1 MPKFLNNVNLNK
13 NELQN
18 AKIQAL
24 ASAPSSPVEGQIY
37 FNSTVGDKRI
47 YVWNGS
53 AWKTVSGTFVNADI
67 DAAAAIAYSKLNLS
81 NSIVAG
87 DITTGAVTSDK
98 ILDGTITNVDI
109 NAAAAIAFEKLA
121 SPVSSFAFNSQK
133 ITGLADPTS
142 AQDAA
147 TKAYVDAARS
157 GLDVKASVRV
167 ATTENITLSGTQTI
181 DGISVIAGD
190 RILVKDQ
197 STSSANG
204 IYDVAAGA
212 WSRSSDADIS
222 AEVTTGLFT
231 FVSEGTANADSGWVL
246 TTNDTITLGSTSL
259 TFVQFSGAGQVT
271 AGAGL
276 TKTGNTI
283 DVIGT
288 SNRITVNAND
298 VDISA
303 NYVGQSSITTLGT
316 ITTGVW
322 TGTDVAVADGGT
334 GASTAAGAKT
344 NLGFMTRY
352 ATTFGDGS
360 AVDYTITHSLGTQD
374 VHVSVY
380 EVSSTIMVIPDMEV
394 TGSNTVTLRFAVA
407 PTTNQYRVVVIG

>member
-47 YVWNGS
+47 YVWNDS

-67 DAAAAIAYSKLNLS
+67 DAGAAIVYSKLSLS

-98 ILDGTITNVDI
+98 ILDGTITNIDI

-167 ATTENITLSGTQTI
+167 ATTANITLSGTQTI

-222 AEVTTGLFT
+222 AEVTTGMFT
-231 FVSEGTANADSGWVL
+231 FVSEGTVNADSGYVL
-246 TTNDTITLGSTSL
+246 TTDDTITLGSTSL

-276 TKTGNTI
+276 TKSGNTI

-288 SNRITVNAND
+288 AGRITVNAND
-298 VDISA
+298 VDIAST
-303 NYVGQSSITTLGT
+303 YLGQSSITTLGT

>member
-1 MPKFLNNVNLNK
+1 MPKFLNNVDLNK

-24 ASAPSSPVEGQIY
+24 ASAPSSPVEVQIY

-47 YVWNGS
+47 YVWNGT

-67 DAAAAIAYSKLNLS
+67 DAGAAIVYSKLSLS

-98 ILDGTITNVDI
+98 ILDGTITNIDI
-109 NAAAAIAFEKLA
+109 NAAAAIAFEKLT
-121 SPVSSFAFNSQK
+121 SPVSSFAFNNQK

-167 ATTENITLSGTQTI
+167 ATTADITLSGTQTI

-222 AEVTTGLFT
+222 AEVTTGMFT
-231 FVSEGTANADSGWVL
+231 FVSEGTDNADSGWVL

-288 SNRITVNAND
+288 AGRITVNAND
-298 VDISA
+298 VDIAST
-303 NYVGQSSITTLGT
+303 YLGQSSITTLGT

-322 TGTDVAVADGGT
+322 NGTDIAVTDGGT

-394 TGSNTVTLRFAVA
+394 TGSNTLTLRFAVA

>member
-47 YVWNGS
+47 YVWNDS

-167 ATTENITLSGTQTI
+167 ATTANITLSGTQTI

-222 AEVTTGLFT
+222 AEVTTGMFT
-231 FVSEGTANADSGWVL
+231 FVSEGTVNADSGYVL
-246 TTNDTITLGSTSL
+246 TTDDTITLGSTSL

-276 TKTGNTI
+276 TKSGNTI

-288 SNRITVNAND
+288 AGRITVNAND
-298 VDISA
+298 VDIAST
-303 NYVGQSSITTLGT
+303 YLGQSSITTLGT

-322 TGTDVAVADGGT
+322 NGTDVAVTDGGT

>member
-167 ATTENITLSGTQTI
+167 ATTANITLSGTQTI

-222 AEVTTGLFT
+222 AEVTTGMFT
-231 FVSEGTANADSGWVL
+231 FVSEGTVNADSGYVL
-246 TTNDTITLGSTSL
+246 TTDDTITLGSTSL

-276 TKTGNTI
+276 TKSGNTI

-288 SNRITVNAND
+288 AGRITVNAND
-298 VDISA
+298 VDIAST
-303 NYVGQSSITTLGT
+303 YLGQSSITTLGT

-322 TGTDVAVADGGT
+322 NGTDVAVADGGT

>member
-1 MPKFLNNVNLNK
+1 MPKFLNNVDLNK

-47 YVWNGS
+47 YVWNGT

-67 DAAAAIAYSKLNLS
+67 DAGAAIVYSKLSLS

-98 ILDGTITNVDI
+98 ILDGTITNIDI
-109 NAAAAIAFEKLA
+109 NAAAAIAFEKLT
-121 SPVSSFAFNSQK
+121 SPVSSFSFNSQK

-167 ATTENITLSGTQTI
+167 ATTADITLSGTQTI

-231 FVSEGTANADSGWVL
+231 FVSEGTDNADSGWVL

-288 SNRITVNAND
+288 AGRITVNAND
-298 VDISA
+298 VDIAST
-303 NYVGQSSITTLGT
+303 YLGQSSITTLGT

-322 TGTDVAVADGGT
+322 NGTDIAVTDGGT

-394 TGSNTVTLRFAVA
+394 TGSKTLTLRFAVA

>member
-1 MPKFLNNVNLNK
+1 MPKFLNNVDLNK

-47 YVWNGS
+47 YVWNGT

-67 DAAAAIAYSKLNLS
+67 DAGAAIVYSKLSLS

-98 ILDGTITNVDI
+98 ILDGTITNIDI

-167 ATTENITLSGTQTI
+167 ATTANITLSGTQTI

-222 AEVTTGLFT
+222 AEVTTGMFT
-231 FVSEGTANADSGWVL
+231 FVSEGTVNADSGYVL
-246 TTNDTITLGSTSL
+246 TTDDTITLGSTSL

-276 TKTGNTI
+276 TKSGNTI

-288 SNRITVNAND
+288 AGRITVNAND
-298 VDISA
+298 VDIAST
-303 NYVGQSSITTLGT
+303 YLGQSSITTLGT

-322 TGTDVAVADGGT
+322 NGTDVAVADGGT

-352 ATTFGDGS
+352 ATTFGDGA

-394 TGSNTVTLRFAVA
+394 TGANTLTLRFAVA

>member
-1 MPKFLNNVNLNK
+1 MPKFLNNVDLNK

-67 DAAAAIAYSKLNLS
+67 DAGAAIVYSKLSLS

-167 ATTENITLSGTQTI
+167 ATTANITLSGTQTI

-222 AEVTTGLFT
+222 AEVTTGMFT
-231 FVSEGTANADSGWVL
+231 FVSEGTVNADSGYVL
-246 TTNDTITLGSTSL
+246 TTDDTITLGSTSL

-276 TKTGNTI
+276 TKSGNTI

-288 SNRITVNAND
+288 AGRITVNAND
-298 VDISA
+298 VDIAST
-303 NYVGQSSITTLGT
+303 YLGQSSITTLGT

-322 TGTDVAVADGGT
+322 NGTDIAVTDGGT

-352 ATTFGDGS
+352 ATTFGDGA

>member
-1 MPKFLNNVNLNK
+1 MPKFLNNVDLNK

-47 YVWNGS
+47 YVWNGT

-67 DAAAAIAYSKLNLS
+67 DAGAAIVYSKLSLS

-98 ILDGTITNVDI
+98 ILDGTITNIDI
-109 NAAAAIAFEKLA
+109 NAAAAIAFEKLT
-121 SPVSSFAFNSQK
+121 SPVSSFSFNSQK

-167 ATTENITLSGTQTI
+167 ATTADITLSGTQTI

-231 FVSEGTANADSGWVL
+231 FVSEGTDNADSGWVL

-288 SNRITVNAND
+288 AGRITVNAND
-298 VDISA
+298 VDIAST
-303 NYVGQSSITTLGT
+303 YLGQSSITTLGT

-322 TGTDVAVADGGT
+322 NGTDIAITDGGT

-394 TGSNTVTLRFAVA
+394 TGSNTLTLRFAVA
-407 PTTNQYRVVVIG
+407 PTTNQYRVVVIC

>member
-47 YVWNGS
+47 YVWNDS

-98 ILDGTITNVDI
+98 ILDGTITNIDI

-167 ATTENITLSGTQTI
+167 ATTANITLSGTQTI

-222 AEVTTGLFT
+222 AEVTTGMFT
-231 FVSEGTANADSGWVL
+231 FVSEGTVNADSGYVL
-246 TTNDTITLGSTSL
+246 TTDDTITLGSTSL

-276 TKTGNTI
+276 TKSGNTI

-288 SNRITVNAND
+288 AGRITVNAND
-298 VDISA
+298 VDIAST
-303 NYVGQSSITTLGT
+303 YLGQSSITTLGT

-352 ATTFGDGS
+352 ATTFGDGA

-407 PTTNQYRVVVIG
+407 PTTNQYRVIVIG

>member
-47 YVWNGS
+47 YVWNGT

-167 ATTENITLSGTQTI
+167 ATTANITLSGTQTI

-222 AEVTTGLFT
+222 AEVTTGMFT
-231 FVSEGTANADSGWVL
+231 FVSEGTVNADSGFVL

-259 TFVQFSGAGQVT
+259 TFVQFSGAGQIT

-276 TKTGNTI
+276 TKSGNTI

-288 SNRITVNAND
+288 AGRITVNAND
-298 VDISA
+298 VDIAST
-303 NYVGQSSITTLGT
+303 YVGQSSITTLGT
-316 ITTGVW
+316 ITTGIW
-322 TGTDVAVADGGT
+322 NGTDVAVADGGT

>member
-1 MPKFLNNVNLNK
+1 MPKFLNNVDLNK

-47 YVWNGS
+47 YVWNGT

-67 DAAAAIAYSKLNLS
+67 DAGAAIVYSKLSLS

-98 ILDGTITNVDI
+98 ILDGTITNIDI

-167 ATTENITLSGTQTI
+167 ATTANITLSGTQTI

-222 AEVTTGLFT
+222 AEVTTGMFT
-231 FVSEGTANADSGWVL
+231 FVSEGTVNADSGYVL
-246 TTNDTITLGSTSL
+246 TTDDTITLGSTSL

-276 TKTGNTI
+276 TKSGNTI

-288 SNRITVNAND
+288 AGRITVNAND
-298 VDISA
+298 VDIAST
-303 NYVGQSSITTLGT
+303 YLGQSSITTLGT

>member
-1 MPKFLNNVNLNK
+1 MPKFLNNVDLNK

-47 YVWNGS
+47 YVWNGT

-67 DAAAAIAYSKLNLS
+67 DAGAAIVYSKLSLS

-98 ILDGTITNVDI
+98 ILDGTITNIDI
-109 NAAAAIAFEKLA
+109 NAAAAIAFEKLT
-121 SPVSSFAFNSQK
+121 SPVSSFSFNSQK

-167 ATTENITLSGTQTI
+167 ATTADITLSGTQTI

-231 FVSEGTANADSGWVL
+231 FVSEGTDNADSGWVL

-288 SNRITVNAND
+288 AGRITVNAND
-298 VDISA
+298 VDIAST
-303 NYVGQSSITTLGT
+303 YLGQSSITTLGT

-322 TGTDVAVADGGT
+322 NGTDIAVTDGGT

-394 TGSNTVTLRFAVA
+394 TGSNTLTLRFAVA

>member
-47 YVWNGS
+47 YVWNGT
-53 AWKTVSGTFVNADI
+53 AWKTSSGTFVNADI
-67 DAAAAIAYSKLNLS
+67 DAGAAIVYSKLSLS

-167 ATTENITLSGTQTI
+167 ATTANITLSGTQTI

-222 AEVTTGLFT
+222 AEVTTGMFT
-231 FVSEGTANADSGWVL
+231 FVSEGTVNADSGYVL
-246 TTNDTITLGSTSL
+246 TTDDTITLGSTSL

-276 TKTGNTI
+276 TKAGNTI
-283 DVIGT
+283 DVVGT
-288 SNRITVNAND
+288 AGRITVNAND
-298 VDISA
+298 IDIAST
-303 NYVGQSSITTLGT
+303 YLGQSSITTLGT
-316 ITTGVW
+316 ITTGIW
-322 TGTDVAVADGGT
+322 NGTDVAVADGGT

-352 ATTFGDGS
+352 ATTFGDGT
-360 AVDYTITHSLGTQD
+360 AVDYTITHSLNTQD

-380 EVSSTIMVIPDMEV
+380 EVSSTIIVIPDMEV
-394 TGSNTVTLRFAVA
+394 TGANTLTLRFAVA

>member
-222 AEVTTGLFT
+222 AEVTTGMFT
-231 FVSEGTANADSGWVL
+231 FVSEGTVNADSGYVL
-246 TTNDTITLGSTSL
+246 TTDDTITLGSTSL

-276 TKTGNTI
+276 TKSGNTI

-288 SNRITVNAND
+288 AGRITVNAND
-298 VDISA
+298 VDIAST
-303 NYVGQSSITTLGT
+303 YLGQSSITTLGT

-322 TGTDVAVADGGT
+322 NGTDVAVADGGT

>member
-1 MPKFLNNVNLNK
+1 MPKFLNNVDLNK

-37 FNSTVGDKRI
+37 FNSTVVDKRI
-47 YVWNGS
+47 YVWNCT

-67 DAAAAIAYSKLNLS
+67 DAGAAIVYSKLSLS

-98 ILDGTITNVDI
+98 ILDGTITNIDI
-109 NAAAAIAFEKLA
+109 NAAAAIAFEKLT

-167 ATTENITLSGTQTI
+167 ATTADITLSGTQTI

-231 FVSEGTANADSGWVL
+231 FVSEGTDNADSGWVL

-288 SNRITVNAND
+288 AGRITVNAND
-298 VDISA
+298 VDIAST
-303 NYVGQSSITTLGT
+303 YLGQSSITTLGT

-322 TGTDVAVADGGT
+322 NGTDIAVTDGGT

-394 TGSNTVTLRFAVA
+394 TGSNTLTLRFAVA

>member
-47 YVWNGS
+47 YVWTGT

-67 DAAAAIAYSKLNLS
+67 DAGAAIVYSKLSLS

-109 NAAAAIAFEKLA
+109 NASAAIAFEKLA

-157 GLDVKASVRV
+157 GLDVKASVRA
-167 ATTENITLSGTQTI
+167 ATTANITLSGTQTI

-222 AEVTTGLFT
+222 AEVTTGMFT
-231 FVSEGTANADSGWVL
+231 FVSEGTVNADSGYVL
-246 TTNDTITLGSTSL
+246 TTDDTITLGSTSL

-276 TKTGNTI
+276 TKSGNTI

-288 SNRITVNAND
+288 AGRITVNAND
-298 VDISA
+298 VDIAST
-303 NYVGQSSITTLGT
+303 YIGQSSITTLGT
-316 ITTGVW
+316 ITTGIW
-322 TGTDVAVADGGT
+322 NGTDVAVADGGT

-360 AVDYTITHSLGTQD
+360 TLDYTITHSLNTQD

-394 TGSNTVTLRFAVA
+394 TGSNTITLRFAVA

>member
-322 TGTDVAVADGGT
+322 NGTDVAVADGGT

>member
-47 YVWNGS
+47 YVWNGT

-67 DAAAAIAYSKLNLS
+67 DAAAAIAYSKLSLS

-157 GLDVKASVRV
+157 GLDVKASVRA
-167 ATTENITLSGTQTI
+167 ATTANITLSGTQTI
-181 DGISVIAGD
+181 DGISVIAGN

-197 STSSANG
+197 ITSSANG

-222 AEVTTGLFT
+222 AEVTTGMFT
-231 FVSEGTANADSGWVL
+231 FVSEGTVNADSGYVL
-246 TTNDTITLGSTSL
+246 TTDDTITLGSTSL
-259 TFVQFSGAGQVT
+259 TFVQFSGAGQIT

-276 TKTGNTI
+276 TKSGNTI

-288 SNRITVNAND
+288 AGRITVNAND
-298 VDISA
+298 VDIAST
-303 NYVGQSSITTLGT
+303 YVGQSSITTLGT
-316 ITTGVW
+316 ITTGIW
-322 TGTDVAVADGGT
+322 NGTDVAVADGGT

-352 ATTFGDGS
+352 ATTFGDGT

>member
-47 YVWNGS
+47 YVWNGT

-67 DAAAAIAYSKLNLS
+67 DAGAAIVYSKLSLS

-98 ILDGTITNVDI
+98 ILDGTITNIDI

-212 WSRSSDADIS
+212 WPRSSDADIS
-222 AEVTTGLFT
+222 AEVTTGMFT
-231 FVSEGTANADSGWVL
+231 FVSEGTVNADSGYVL

-276 TKTGNTI
+276 TKSGNTI

-288 SNRITVNAND
+288 AGRITVNAND
-298 VDISA
+298 VDIAST
-303 NYVGQSSITTLGT
+303 YLGQSSITTLGT

-322 TGTDVAVADGGT
+322 NGTDIAVTDGGT
-334 GASTAAGAKT
+334 GASSAAGAKT

-380 EVSSTIMVIPDMEV
+380 EVSSTIIVIPDMEV
-394 TGSNTVTLRFAVA
+394 TGANTITLRFAVA

>member
-1 MPKFLNNVNLNK
+1 MPKFLNNVDLNK

-47 YVWNGS
+47 YVWNGT

-67 DAAAAIAYSKLNLS
+67 DAGAAIVYSKLSLS

-98 ILDGTITNVDI
+98 ILDGTITNIDI
-109 NAAAAIAFEKLA
+109 NAAAAIAFEKLT
-121 SPVSSFAFNSQK
+121 SPVSSFAFNNQK

-167 ATTENITLSGTQTI
+167 ATTADITLSGTQTI

-231 FVSEGTANADSGWVL
+231 FVSEGTDNADSGWVL

-288 SNRITVNAND
+288 AGRITVNAND
-298 VDISA
+298 VDIAST
-303 NYVGQSSITTLGT
+303 YLGQSSITTLGT

-322 TGTDVAVADGGT
+322 NGTDIAVTDGGT

-394 TGSNTVTLRFAVA
+394 TGSNTLTLRFAVA

>member
-47 YVWNGS
+47 YVWNDS

-98 ILDGTITNVDI
+98 ILDGTITNIDI

-167 ATTENITLSGTQTI
+167 ATTANITLSGTQTI

-222 AEVTTGLFT
+222 AEVTTGMFT
-231 FVSEGTANADSGWVL
+231 FVSEGTVNADSGYVL
-246 TTNDTITLGSTSL
+246 TTDDTITLGSTSL

-276 TKTGNTI
+276 TKSGNTI

-288 SNRITVNAND
+288 AGRITVNAND
-298 VDISA
+298 VDIAST
-303 NYVGQSSITTLGT
+303 YLGQSSITTLGT

-352 ATTFGDGS
+352 ATTFGDG
-360 AVDYTITHSLGTQD
+360 AAFDYTITHSLGTQD

>member
-1 MPKFLNNVNLNK
+1 MPKFLNNVDLNK

-37 FNSTVGDKRI
+37 FNSTVVDKRI
-47 YVWNGS
+47 YVWNGT

-67 DAAAAIAYSKLNLS
+67 DAGAAIVYSKLSLS

-98 ILDGTITNVDI
+98 ILDGTITNIDI
-109 NAAAAIAFEKLA
+109 NAAAAIAFEKLT

-167 ATTENITLSGTQTI
+167 ATTADITLSGTQTI

-231 FVSEGTANADSGWVL
+231 FVSEGTDNADSGWVL

-288 SNRITVNAND
+288 AGRITVNAND
-298 VDISA
+298 VDIAST
-303 NYVGQSSITTLGT
+303 YLGQSSITTLGT

-322 TGTDVAVADGGT
+322 NGTDIAVTDGGT

-394 TGSNTVTLRFAVA
+394 TGSNTLTLRFAVA
-407 PTTNQYRVVVIG
+407 PTTNKYRVVVIG

>member
-47 YVWNGS
+47 YVWNGT

-67 DAAAAIAYSKLNLS
+67 DAGAAIVYSKLSLS

-98 ILDGTITNVDI
+98 ILDGTITNIDI

-222 AEVTTGLFT
+222 AEVTTGMFT
-231 FVSEGTANADSGWVL
+231 FVSEGTVNADSGYVL

-276 TKTGNTI
+276 TKSGNTI

-288 SNRITVNAND
+288 AGRITVNAND
-298 VDISA
+298 VDIAST
-303 NYVGQSSITTLGT
+303 YLGQSSITTLGT

-322 TGTDVAVADGGT
+322 NGTDVAVTDGGT
-334 GASTAAGAKT
+334 GASSAAGAKT

-394 TGSNTVTLRFAVA
+394 TGSNTITLRFAVA